1 MTMTATKAKPDPRA
15 KRRDETHAQWQA
27 RLDAMLPYERETG
40 EPVLTPEALAQGD
53 FEAAFVPDHETGQV
67 TKTLRRKSAS
77 SMARLHD
84 KGFITGDE
92 WAAAQEIAL
101 VAEMIERSV
110 SVRGA
115 SLESRVDSS
124 GSARDVLVE
133 RLHMVRM
140 EKAYTKWR
148 MRLPMPKR
156 MVIDMV
162 LSDRELFV
170 IARVHRVGWPRAK
183 RLLKAAL
190 GEWASVRADVWRDVD
205 ERDVLARYA
214 RLGCGELA

>member
-1 MTMTATKAKPDPRA
+1 MTATMTKAKPDPRA

-27 RLDAMLPYERETG
+27 RIDAMAPFERETG

-53 FEAAFVPDHETGQV
+53 WEPAFIPDQGGHL
-67 TKTLRRKSAS
+67 TKTMRRKSVS

-84 KGFITGDE
+84 NGQITGDQ
-92 WAAAQEIAL
+92 WAASQEIAL

-115 SLESRVDSS
+115 SLEARVDSS
-124 GSARDVLVE
+124 GSGRDVLVE
-133 RLHMVRM
+133 RLHLVRM
-140 EKAYTKWR
+140 EQAYTQWR
-148 MRLPMPKR
+148 QHLPMPRR

-162 LSDRELFV
+162 LGDRELFAT
-170 IARVHRVGWPRAK
+170 ARVHGVGWPRAR
-183 RLLKAAL
+183 RLLLGAL
-190 GEWASVRADVWRDVD
+190 NSWIDIRAKVWRDVD

-214 RLGCGELA
+214 RLGVGELV

>member
-1 MTMTATKAKPDPRA
+1 MTTTATRAKPDPRA

-53 FEAAFVPDHETGQV
+53 FEPAFVPDHETGQV

-84 KGFITGDE
+84 NGQITSDQ
-92 WAAAQEIAL
+92 WAASQEIAL

-115 SLESRVDSS
+115 SLEARVDGS

-133 RLHMVRM
+133 RLHLVRM
-140 EKAYTKWR
+140 ERAYTAWR
-148 MRLPMPKR
+148 QHLPMPRR

-162 LSDRELFV
+162 LGDRELYV
-170 IARVHRVGWPRAK
+170 TARSHNVGWPRAR
-183 RLLKAAL
+183 RLLLGAL
-190 GEWASVRADVWRDVD
+190 DRWIDIRERIWRDVD